1 MDGDYEDAMDDRAEL
16 FAAVAAL
23 VTSVGNDKAIQ
34 LFEQLKEATRTART
48 VQPEQRA
55 LEAYRKLSRITKEV
69 DAQAVLVL
77 GAQKQFDE
85 AEEKLGNMLEEQDQA
100 RSEHAAAAAA
110 VAQHSQSRED
120 SQGPALVQ
128 LPELTQEEREELSE
142 AEKQE
147 WDQVEKQA
155 RDQAKAA
162 MEAQKAL
169 HAAREVLRARAA
181 HLAQKA
187 QAKRRRVVQEDTS
200 KSKGGVQEPQVNMQ
214 ESQDNMEAKQEYTS
228 VEGIKAKAQAANKQA
243 KEAPAMRIG
252 KAVSA

>member
-1 MDGDYEDAMDDRAEL
+1 MDGDYEDAKDDREEL
-16 FAAVAAL
+16 LAAVAAL
-23 VTSVGNDKAIQ
+23 VSSAGDDKAVQ
-34 LFEQLKEATRTART
+34 LFEQFKEATKTART

-77 GAQKQFDE
+77 DAKKQLDE
-85 AEEKLGNMLEEQDQA
+85 AEEKLRNMLEEQDQA

-110 VAQHSQSRED
+110 VAQLSQGREGSRE
-120 SQGPALVQ
+120 PALVQ
-128 LPELTQEEREELSE
+128 LPELTQEEKEELSDV
-142 AEKQE
+142 EKKE

-162 MEAQKAL
+162 MEAQRAL

-187 QAKRRRVVQEDTS
+187 QAKRRRVAQADIS
-200 KSKGGVQEPQVNMQ
+200 KPKGGVQEPQVNA
-214 ESQDNMEAKQEYTS
+214 EAKQEYTS

-243 KEAPAMRIG
+243 TEATARKIG
-252 KAVSA
+252 KAASSG